1 MQIKKKIKALIL
13 GVMAFCS
20 CNSLAE
26 ENQKSFK
33 ISIIDNC
40 ASGGGKIFIITKSDW
55 QEELQICGNSVVFSF
70 KNNILKV
77 KNKFTEVLQNLGVER
92 NDWRVLIG
100 NSHIVIRQ

>member
-26 ENQKSFK
+26 GNQKSFK

-40 ASGGGKIFIITKSDW
+40 ASGGGKIFVITKSDW
-55 QEELQICGNSVVFSF
+55 QEELAETALFSALRIIFLKLKTNS
-70 KNNILKV
+70 LKSY
-77 KNKFTEVLQNLGVER
+77 R
-92 NDWRVLIG
+92 M
-100 NSHIVIRQ
+100 

>member
-33 ISIIDNC
+33 TVQFFYSR
-40 ASGGGKIFIITKSDW
+40 SLFFRLLLFLLLLS
-55 QEELQICGNSVVFSF
+55 
-70 KNNILKV
+70 
-77 KNKFTEVLQNLGVER
+77 QNAVPLFF
-92 NDWRVLIG
+92 LH
-100 NSHIVIRQ
+100 S

>member
-26 ENQKSFK
+26 ENLKIK
-33 ISIIDNC
+33 ISIFDNC
-40 ASGGGKIFIITKSDW
+40 SSSGGKIFIITKNDW
-55 QEELQICGNSVVFSF
+55 QESIRLCGNEVTFSF

-77 KNKFTEVLQNLGVER
+77 RSKFTEALQNVGGS
-92 NDWRVLIG
+92 NGWRIFVG
-100 NSHIVIRQ
+100 TSHIVIRQ